1 MAGAN
6 SNIQMTD
13 LDFNTIKNNL
23 KTYLQSQDTLKDY
36 NYEGSALSVLLD
48 VLAYN
53 TQYNAYYLNMVAN
66 EMFLDTALQ
75 RSSVVSQAK
84 LMNYTPQSAIAPT
97 ATINLTMNAVSDP
110 TLTLP
115 KFTPF
120 MSEAIDGINYTFVTT
135 DSYTSTVNLSTNK
148 AEFTNVV
155 LKQGIPASLSYTV
168 NSTNN
173 PKYVFSLPAENIDTT
188 TLQVLVQSSSSN
200 TSVEIYTAA
209 ENYLT
214 LNGNSLV
221 YFLQENVSGSYDV
234 SFGDGILGKKL
245 TDGNIVLLSY
255 ITTFGSDS
263 YGANNFVL
271 MNSIGGYS
279 NATIFPITS
288 TTKGSLRESID
299 SIKYQAPKSYSAQ
312 KRAVTKEDYITVI
325 QQNNLGY
332 NFDAVNVWG
341 GQENDPPVYGQVFV
355 AIKPSGAY
363 VLSATQKERLIADVI
378 RPVSI
383 MTVEPTIVDPDYTY
397 IQLTANVF
405 YDPRKTNLTASQIKD
420 AVKTRISNL
429 ATTSLNTFNST
440 FSATDFSQ
448 AIANVST
455 SIITN
460 EISLQLQ
467 KKFTPNLTTPSTYNL
482 YYGASLIRSMF
493 QSGVTT
499 TPSITYRNPLNLAQL
514 ISEVYIEEVPSSTG
528 GVETISVL
536 NPGFGYQ
543 SAPTVTISGD
553 GTGATAEA
561 IVTGDG
567 SIQKINV
574 LTKGTGYTS
583 AIISI
588 TPAEGTTTGALG
600 AAIPNLEG
608 RYGTL
613 RTYYYNSQNAKT
625 IFEANVGTIDYT
637 MGVVTLNAFNPID
650 IDNPLGQLTVT
661 ASPTTTIISSSYN
674 RIITIDPFDANAI
687 IVNVTAK
694 ST

>member
-84 LMNYTPQSAIAPT
+84 LMNYTPKSAIAPT
-97 ATINLTMNAVSDP
+97 ATINLTMNGVSDP

-135 DSYTSTVNLSTNK
+135 DSYTSTVNLITNE

-214 LNGNSLV
+214 LDGNSLV

-271 MNSIGGYS
+271 MNSISGYS
-279 NATIFPITS
+279 NATISPVTP
-288 TTKGSLRESID
+288 TTQGSLRESID

-405 YDPRKTNLTASQIKD
+405 YDPKKTNLTASQIKD
-420 AVKTRISNL
+420 AVKTTISNL
-429 ATTSLNTFNST
+429 ATTNLNTFNST

-448 AIANVST
+448 AIADVST

-482 YYGASLIRSMF
+482 YYGAPLIRGMF

-514 ISEVYIEEVPSSTG
+514 ISGVYIEEMPSSTG

-583 AIISI
+583 AIITI

-625 IFEANVGTIDYT
+625 VFEANVGTIDYT
-637 MGVVTLNAFNPID
+637 MGIVTLNAFNPID

-674 RIITIDPFDANAI
+674 RIITVDPFDPNAI